1 MSSRQG
7 ATGGCCTFQPLLH
20 AEGSQG
26 WSSSRRR
33 EIFLRGGELS
43 TKGNPEQVNGSRT
56 RSAPSATAGCPK
68 HPSQHPSCEV
78 GFQLRSSSLCKKKP
92 LGVPPGQPVGQ
103 GGAGEGHG
111 CTEARGNPKE
121 AKPRPL
127 GSNPGVEKSSEKSS
141 LASPRDNLGLASL
154 GASATINPALRSLA
168 WLFTRKRMAQV
179 TGTNASPLGYW
190 FERSPAGRDAG
201 AR

>member
-78 GFQLRSSSLCKKKP
+78 GFQLRSSSLCKKNP
-92 LGVPPGQPVGQ
+92 SVFPQNSPWA
-103 GGAGEGHG
+103 GGKQEERA
-111 CTEARGNPKE
+111 T
-121 AKPRPL
+121 
-127 GSNPGVEKSSEKSS
+127 
-141 LASPRDNLGLASL
+141 
-154 GASATINPALRSLA
+154 GAQKHEEI
-168 WLFTRKRMAQV
+168 RKRPSHGRWDRTRAWKKAQRRALLPHPE
-179 TGTNASPLGYW
+179 TIWG
-190 FERSPAGRDAG
+190 SPASVLLPP
-201 AR
+201 

>member
-1 MSSRQG
+1 MPKASLT
-7 ATGGCCTFQPLLH
+7 APL
-20 AEGSQG
+20 
-26 WSSSRRR
+26 
-33 EIFLRGGELS
+33 LRGGISAQIVLFVQ
-43 TKGNPEQVNGSRT
+43 KNPSVFPQASPWARGE
-56 RSAPSATAGCPK
+56 AG
-68 HPSQHPSCEV
+68 
-78 GFQLRSSSLCKKKP
+78 
-92 LGVPPGQPVGQ
+92 
-103 GGAGEGHG
+103 GEGHG
-111 CTEARGNPKE
+111 CAEAQGNPKE